1 MQLKSGYVRL
11 RREDGGWREK
21 KMELTAAGRQYMERV
36 MGSLFQME
44 KNAVGEMGE
53 ENLRIMTAMV
63 IHYGKILEAE
73 ISKLR
78 EERGHKRNEA
88 DR

>member
-1 MQLKSGYVRL
+1 
-11 RREDGGWREK
+11 
-21 KMELTAAGRQYMERV
+21 MERV

-78 EERGHKRNEA
+78 EERGNKRNEA